1 MFELHPQLD
10 ADTITIGDLP
20 LCRVLLINDSQY
32 PWLVL
37 VPRRVDIQETY
48 QLNEHDQ
55 QQLLNES
62 STLSSLIMKH
72 FSGDKLNVAALGN
85 VVPQLHIHHI
95 VRFTND
101 PTWPKPVWGMLPS
114 LPYQQEEL
122 NSIINELTEL
132 ISKNLTL
139 TPC

>member
-37 VPRRVDIQETY
+37 VPRRVGIQETY

>member
-1 MFELHPQLD
+1 MGSEMCIRD
-10 ADTITIGDLP
+10 
-20 LCRVLLINDSQY
+20 R
-32 PWLVL
+32 
-37 VPRRVDIQETY
+37 
-48 QLNEHDQ
+48 
-55 QQLLNES
+55 S